1 HLDQAM
7 GEYTRAQQL
16 DPASAVYSAN
26 VGTTLCYSGQYDRGI
41 AQLKDSLQLEPGFP
55 LPRIMLATICYL
67 PKKMY
72 REAIDE
78 LKQGMSS
85 GPTAPFYLGPLAWVY
100 AISGDPDQARLLLKQ
115 FKEHEDRNIDA
126 AASIG
131 IVYAALGEKDEAFEW
146 LEKAYQ
152 RHASGL
158 FGLRFGLLGED
169 FRTDPRYAD
178 LLRRMGVPQ

>member
-1 HLDQAM
+1 M

-26 VGTTLCYSGQYDRGI
+26 LGTILCSTGHYDRGI

-72 REAIDE
+72 REASDE
-78 LKQGMSS
+78 LKQGGNS
-85 GPTAPFYLGPLAWVY
+85 GPAAPYYLVTLAWVD
-100 AISGDPDQARLLLKQ
+100 ALSGDPDQARLLLKQ
-115 FKEHEDRNIDA
+115 FKEQDSSIDA
-126 AASIG
+126 AAVIG
-131 IVYAALGEKDEAFEW
+131 MVYATLGEKDQAFEW

-152 RHASGL
+152 RRSGEL
-158 FGLRFGLLGED
+158 IGLKFVPLGED
-169 FRTDPRYAD
+169 IRADSRFAD
-178 LLRRMGVPQ
+178 LLRRMGLPP